1 MKFYV
6 RNKENTDYYE
16 KKHSKPYIPSSVEP
30 KPLDQ
35 YWDIWAT
42 YLIEKVEYVNDE
54 LVLYAIRIKALKY
67 PRSCS
72 EYVSIEDLIS
82 GKKIDPMGI
91 VMGYTMK

>member
-16 KKHSKPYIPSSVEP
+16 KKRSKPYIPSSVDP

-35 YWDIWAT
+35 YWDFWAT

-54 LVLYAIRIKALKY
+54 LVLYAIRTKALKY
-67 PRSCS
+67 PRDYP

-82 GKKIDPMGI
+82 GKKIEPMGI